1 MRITVRSCFA
11 ANNSARA
18 QLSHLFR
25 AQTQTRAIKVQKFCD
40 FLLKNLKKKARI
52 FLLNVEPFGKSVDV
66 FVLKQLI
73 TGESGFY

>member
-25 AQTQTRAIKVQKFCD
+25 AQTQTRASKPISAELLR
-40 FLLKNLKKKARI
+40 FLTKHFEEKGLNL
-52 FLLNVEPFGKSVDV
+52 PF
-66 FVLKQLI
+66 
-73 TGESGFY
+73 ER